1 MGLCPFVVARGLDLR
16 RVVVVELFGHDRRPE
31 VPAVVYLAQHALVAQ
46 RDERAVDLARQL
58 LVSLAHRYRV
68 DYLAYRRADEFYLG
82 VEARGVERYRLV
94 EERRVEAAVGEVLVG
109 VGLDDVGAYL
119 DARHLLEHHLRIAF
133 FKRAGDFA
141 LEVLEAV
148 YRVVLAAHRELEE
161 GLVVGYRE
169 VYLALVLRRHFKAVY
184 RDVVEVAVEA
194 GDEVVPRVVD
204 VDGRAAHL
212 FRERLDDVDLEADEL
227 LRVLRVGEHV
237 GEPALG
243 VSAPAKDFF
252 TRRGRCGLGRGRRRL
267 FREERGGRAER
278 KYKRKNCNEPFHQ
291 HVTPAFTKWR
301 RKARVRSFF
310 GFAKSMSPS
319 SYSTI
324 SPLSMKMM

>member
-1 MGLCPFVVARGLDLR
+1 MGLGPFVVARGLDLR
-16 RVVVVELFGHDRRPE
+16 RVVVVEGLGHDRGPE
-31 VPAVVYLAQHALVAQ
+31 VPAVVYLAQYALVAH
-46 RDERAVDLARQL
+46 RDERAVDFAREL
-58 LVSLAHRYRV
+58 RVALAHRYRV
-68 DYLAYRRADEFYLG
+68 DYFAYRLADEFYLG

-94 EERRVEAAVGEVLVG
+94 EERRVEASVGEVLVG

-119 DARHLLEHHLRIAF
+119 HVAYLFEHHLRVAF
-133 FKRAGDFA
+133 FKRSGDFA
-141 LEVLEAV
+141 LEVLKAL
-148 YRVVLAAHRELEE
+148 YRVVLAAHRELQE

-169 VYLALVLRRHFKAVY
+169 VDLALVLRRDLEAVY

-194 GDEVVPRVVD
+194 RDEVVPRVVD

-212 FRERLDDVDLEADEL
+212 FRERVDYVDLKAYEL

-237 GEPALG
+237 GESALG

-252 TRRGRCGLGRGRRRL
+252 AGRGRGCVGRRRRGL

-278 KYKRKNCNEPFHQ
+278 KYKRKNCNELFHQ

-310 GFAKSMSPS
+310 GLAKSMSPS

-324 SPLSMKMM
+324 SPLSMNMM